1 MQASN
6 SYVNIITN
14 LQEAINFLFV
24 ELLNEQLRDSLEA
37 KIKSFLHI
45 NKNLEYKPIQ
55 IQNDL
60 VHELYA
66 NCLRMLLENSAL
78 KEKALS
84 NRHYY
89 WNIRVSLETYILY
102 ALKNVLLKSLS
113 AYTAV
118 KDAYLNKIIRNLDE
132 VQLNDL
138 QIRLDLQSHIH
149 DGRIELSRLDNF
161 VTVLGKVQCLKKT
174 VKYVSCGK
182 LSVSSDDLLPMLVFL
197 VIKAGLSNWM
207 AQLFF
212 MRQFRLSTKSDN
224 EADETS
230 FLISSL
236 EAAIEYIASDVIHS
250 GDRCINLD
258 KFNKDK
264 FKKNKLDFSLINH
277 LFISIKNGDLSEV
290 EKILTCNRS
299 RHIALCHPLCS
310 CASCEQKW
318 MKHQN
323 LNAYLKNDKDLTP
336 LHVAVLYNQI
346 IIVGFLLDHTNIDI
360 NAADSDGLTALHYAC
375 IKNYQNILLLLL
387 HENAD
392 PRLTDSKG
400 NTPLHLAVDRS
411 HESCV
416 KAMLYLSEHMNLP
429 ININAAN
436 DKGDTPLHIAA
447 KWGYQMVVCILL
459 ECGAKCEPTNKKHR
473 TPLMITYSES
483 IAEILKC
490 HSKMGNIGSNIL
502 PLYQHTVKKSCQ
514 SIPCQQSHWAATS
527 LKKENLLV
535 LVERPK
541 NYNNAIQHHA
551 IDRLL
556 AAIIDDDICL
566 ACYYLG
572 LEIYRDQPSSNV
584 HVDPCHHPL
593 CDCENCSTIGECELK
608 RKQRAI
614 AINACNGRG
623 ETALHVASATGRIRM
638 VQLLLDAGANVNVT
652 TKSESRTPLHLAC
665 LNGYID
671 TAKLLLNCATCDV
684 NVKDYYGNTP
694 LHTVIKIGNAKFV
707 ALLLRHGADINARNS
722 QNENALQQVMKKLSV
737 FSDNYASILKIL
749 EQNAAE
755 QTDD

>member
-1 MQASN
+1 MQATN
-6 SYVNIITN
+6 SYMNIITN

-24 ELLNEQLRDSLEA
+24 ELLDEQLRDSLEA

-45 NKNLEYKPIQ
+45 NKNLEYKPVQ

-66 NCLRMLLENSAL
+66 NCLGMLFENLVL
-78 KEKALS
+78 KEKVSS
-84 NRHYY
+84 NRHCY
-89 WNIRVSLETYILY
+89 WNIRVSLETYILH
-102 ALKNVLLKSLS
+102 ALRNTLLKSLS
-113 AYTAV
+113 AYTAI

-132 VQLNDL
+132 IQLNDL
-138 QIRLDLQSHIH
+138 QIRLDLQSRIH
-149 DGRIELSRLDNF
+149 GGRIELSRLDNF
-161 VTVLGKVQCLKKT
+161 VTVLGKVQCLKRT

-182 LSVSSDDLLPMLVFL
+182 SSISSDDLLPMLVFL

-212 MRQFRLSTKSDN
+212 MRKFRLSTKSDH

-236 EAAIEYIASDVIHS
+236 EAAIEYIASNVIHN

-258 KFNKDK
+258 N
-264 FKKNKLDFSLINH
+264 FKKLKNKSDFSSINH
-277 LFISIKNGDLSEV
+277 LFMCIKNGDLSEV
-290 EKILTCNRS
+290 EKILTCNKS
-299 RHIALCHPLCS
+299 GHVALCHPLCS
-310 CASCEQKW
+310 CTSCEQKW
-318 MKHQN
+318 IKHQD
-323 LNAYLKNDKDLTP
+323 LNVYLKNDKDLTP

-346 IIVGFLLDHTNIDI
+346 IIVGFLLDHTNINI

-375 IKNYQNILLLLL
+375 MKNYQNILLLLL

-392 PRLTDSKG
+392 PTVTDSKG

-416 KAMLYLSEHMNLP
+416 KAILYLSEHMNLP
-429 ININAAN
+429 ININAVN
-436 DKGDTPLHIAA
+436 DKGDTPLHLAA
-447 KWGYQMVVCILL
+447 KWGYQMIVCILL
-459 ECGAKCEPTNKKHR
+459 ECGAKCEPTNKKHQ

-490 HSKMGNIGSNIL
+490 HAKSL
-502 PLYQHTVKKSCQ
+502 HQHTVKKSCQ
-514 SIPCQQSHWAATS
+514 SMSCQQSHWAATS
-527 LKKENLLV
+527 LKNKNLLV

-541 NYNNAIQHHA
+541 NYNNVVQHHA

-572 LEIYRDQPSSNV
+572 LEIYREHPSSDV
-584 HVDPCHHPL
+584 RVDPCHHPL
-593 CDCENCSTIGECELK
+593 CDCENCSTIAECELK
-608 RKQRAI
+608 RKQRQRSI
-614 AINACNGRG
+614 AINACNSLG

-665 LNGYID
+665 LNGCID
-671 TAKLLLNCATCDV
+671 TAKLLLNCATCNV

-694 LHTVIKIGNAKFV
+694 LHTAIEIGNVKFV

-722 QNENALQQVMKKLSV
+722 QNENTLQQVMKKLSV
-737 FSDNYASILKIL
+737 FSDNYANILKIL
-749 EQNAAE
+749 QQNAAE

>member
-1 MQASN
+1 M
-6 SYVNIITN
+6 NIITN

-24 ELLNEQLRDSLEA
+24 ELLDKQLRDNLEA

-66 NCLRMLLENSAL
+66 NCLGMLLENLVL
-78 KEKALS
+78 KEKASS
-84 NRHYY
+84 NRHCY

-102 ALKNVLLKSLS
+102 ALRSTLLKSLS
-113 AYTAV
+113 AYTAI

-132 VQLNDL
+132 IQLNDL
-138 QIRLDLQSHIH
+138 QIRLDLQSRIH
-149 DGRIELSRLDNF
+149 SGRIELSRLDNF
-161 VTVLGKVQCLKKT
+161 VTVLGKVQCLKRT

-182 LSVSSDDLLPMLVFL
+182 SSISSDELLPMLVFL
-197 VIKAGLSNWM
+197 VIKADLSNWM

-212 MRQFRLSTKSDN
+212 MRQFRLSTKSDH

-236 EAAIEYIASDVIHS
+236 EAAIEYIASNVIHN
-250 GDRCINLD
+250 GDKCINLD
-258 KFNKDK
+258 N
-264 FKKNKLDFSLINH
+264 FKKLKNKLDFSSVNY
-277 LFISIKNGDLSEV
+277 LFMCIKNGDLPEV
-290 EKILTCNRS
+290 EKILICNRS
-299 RHIALCHPLCS
+299 GHVALCHPLCS
-310 CASCEQKW
+310 CTSCEQKW
-318 MKHQN
+318 IKHQD

-375 IKNYQNILLLLL
+375 MKNYQNILLLLL

-392 PRLTDSKG
+392 PRVTDSKG
-400 NTPLHLAVDRS
+400 NTPLHLAVDHS

-436 DKGDTPLHIAA
+436 DKGDTPLHLAA
-447 KWGYQMVVCILL
+447 KWGYQMIVCILL
-459 ECGAKCEPTNKKHR
+459 ECGAKCQPTNKKHQ

-483 IAEILKC
+483 ITEILKC
-490 HSKMGNIGSNIL
+490 HAKMGNIGSNNIL
-502 PLYQHTVKKSCQ
+502 SLHQHTVKKSCQ
-514 SIPCQQSHWAATS
+514 QSYWAATS
-527 LKKENLLV
+527 LENKNLLV
-535 LVERPK
+535 LIDRSK

-551 IDRLL
+551 VDRLL
-556 AAIIDDDICL
+556 AAIIDDDTCL

-572 LEIYRDQPSSNV
+572 LEIYREHPSSDV
-584 HVDPCHHPL
+584 RIDPCHHPL
-593 CDCENCSTIGECELK
+593 CDCENCSTIAECELK
-608 RKQRAI
+608 HKQRQRPI
-614 AINACNGRG
+614 AINACNGLG

-652 TKSESRTPLHLAC
+652 TKSENRTPLHLAC
-665 LNGYID
+665 LNGCID

-684 NVKDYYGNTP
+684 NVKDYYGNIP
-694 LHTVIKIGNAKFV
+694 LHMAIEIGNVKFV

-722 QNENALQQVMKKLSV
+722 QNENALQQVMKKLFV
-737 FSDNYASILKIL
+737 FSDNYANILKIL